1 MRERDIQDRIR
12 ALGHGDLRLFRNNVG
27 SAQTADG
34 RFIRFGL
41 APGSP
46 DLIGWKRIT
55 ITPDMV
61 GKTVAV
67 TVGIEVKGASGR
79 PAVDQMRFIAHMQDF
94 GCLAGIARSV
104 EEAREIIA

>member
-27 SAQTADG
+27 SAQTTDG

-61 GKTVAV
+61 GTTVAV
-67 TVGIEVKGASGR
+67 TVGIEVKNLGGR
-79 PAVDQMRFIAHMQDF
+79 TRADQQRFIAHMQDF
-94 GCLAGIARSV
+94 GCRAGIAHSV
-104 EEAREIIA
+104 EEAHDIIA